1 MDTKKTAASA
11 AVFLLLRFFSQCFYT
26 IWVGPGEGPRQ
37 RERIA
42 VLRRSSHLRS
52 GKHASRA
59 KGIPISSSR
68 AKSRDLYSRTINDEY
83 EKAEK
88 RRNKTSVFFGAL
100 LRMTAVQWR
109 FLDCA
114 RNDDTGKPLS
124 KHAGIFVIGISLLA
138 AWSPHP
144 TFPSPRIG
152 CICYNKGNK
161 SSHTATNQQ

>member
-1 MDTKKTAASA
+1 MDTIKTAASA
-11 AVFLLLRFFSQCFYT
+11 AVFCCAFSGQCFYT

-68 AKSRDLYSRTINDEY
+68 AKSRDLYSRTINDEN

-88 RRNKTSVFFGAL
+88 RSNKTSVFFGAL

-152 CICYNKGNK
+152 CICYNKSNK
-161 SSHTATNQQ
+161 SSHTATNKQ

>member
-1 MDTKKTAASA
+1 MARDEGLWVKDDSRAVSERHLRYENTAIPPAEQA
-11 AVFLLLRFFSQCFYT
+11 LE
-26 IWVGPGEGPRQ
+26 EGPRQ
-37 RERIA
+37 RRRIDL
-42 VLRRSSHLRS
+42 LRRSSHLRS

-68 AKSRDLYSRTINDEY
+68 AKSRDIYSRTINDEY

-124 KHAGIFVIGISLLA
+124 KHAGIFVIGISLLV
-138 AWSPHP
+138 S
-144 TFPSPRIG
+144 
-152 CICYNKGNK
+152 
-161 SSHTATNQQ
+161 

>member
-1 MDTKKTAASA
+1 MDTIKTAASA
-11 AVFLLLRFFSQCFYT
+11 AVFCCAFSGQCFYT

-52 GKHASRA
+52 GKHAGCA
-59 KGIPISSSR
+59 KGILVPSSR
-68 AKSRDLYSRTINDEY
+68 AKSRDPYGRTINDEY

-88 RRNKTSVFFGAL
+88 RSIKTSIFFCAL

-124 KHAGIFVIGISLLA
+124 KHAGIFVIGMSLLV
-138 AWSPHP
+138 S
-144 TFPSPRIG
+144 
-152 CICYNKGNK
+152 
-161 SSHTATNQQ
+161 SSHFSFPENRLHML